1 MTTEYKGIKASNG
14 IAIGTIYLFNRVEVV
29 VDDSKIDESMVDD
42 EKKRVK
48 AAIDDYINELNDT
61 NGANEAQVNIA
72 NAHKELLQD
81 PYFSDTIDAKIA
93 KEFKNSELALNETIN
108 EMVEIMSQ
116 IDDEYLKERASDYK
130 DIGFQLMYKLKGIK
144 PKDLSLIEKGSIV
157 ISKELTPSDTSNM
170 NKENVIGFATDLGGK
185 TSHTSIIAQ
194 TLDIPALVGMQDIS
208 SNVKGGEKAI
218 IDGDEGIIILDPSDD
233 LIAEYEIKVKEQKE
247 KRERLQEVKDK
258 EAITSDGK
266 KVEVSANIGNIED
279 LKIAINNGCD
289 GVGLFR
295 TELLYMESDHFPTE
309 EEQFEVYKEATQM
322 LGEKPLIIRTLDI
335 GGDKGLD
342 YFNFPV
348 EDNPFLGYR
357 AIRLCLDREDIFIT
371 QLKALM
377 RASAFGNLKIMIPM
391 IINITEFKR
400 TLELID
406 EIKKEFD
413 ENGVDYNKDLEVGIM
428 IETPASVFMADKFIK
443 YVDFFS
449 IGTNDLSQYTLAV
462 DRGNENISE
471 LYSNY
476 NPAVLRAIKR
486 VIDESHKAG
495 KWTGMCGQFAS
506 DTQATKLLLGLGL
519 DEFSAS
525 SAKIAEVKDT
535 IIKSSQK
542 EEEEFANA
550 LLDIESPEE
559 VEEKVKKHNWS
570 NASLY

>member
-1 MTTEYKGIKASNG
+1 MTIEYKGIKASNG

-61 NGANEAQVNIA
+61 NGANEAQINIA

-130 DIGFQLMYKLKGIK
+130 DIGYQLMYKLKGIK

-208 SNVKGGEKAI
+208 SKVKGGEKAI

-258 EAITSDGK
+258 EAITNDGK

-559 VEEKVKKHNWS
+559 VEEKVKKHN
-570 NASLY
+570 

>member
-130 DIGFQLMYKLKGIK
+130 DIGYQLMYKLKGIK

-208 SNVKGGEKAI
+208 SKVKGGEKAI

-559 VEEKVKKHNWS
+559 VEEKVKKHN
-570 NASLY
+570 

>member
-1 MTTEYKGIKASNG
+1 MNTKYEGIIASNG
-14 IAIGTIYLFNRVEVV
+14 IAIGTIYLFNREEVV
-29 VDDSKIDESMVDD
+29 VDETKIDENMVDD
-42 EKKRVK
+42 EKNRVK
-48 AAIDDYINELNDT
+48 SAIDDYISELNNT
-61 NGANEAQVNIA
+61 EGANEAQINIA

-81 PYFSDTIDAKIA
+81 PYFSDTIDAKIVN
-93 KEFKNSELALNETIN
+93 ELKNSELALNETIN

-130 DIGFQLMYKLKGIK
+130 DIGYQLMYKLKGIK

-170 NKENVIGFATDLGGK
+170 NKENVVAFATDLGGK

-208 SNVKGGEKAI
+208 EKVEGGEKAI
-218 IDGDEGIIILDPSDD
+218 IDGDQGIIIIDPSDD
-233 LIAEYEIKVKEQKE
+233 VVAEYENKLKEQNE
-247 KRERLQEVKDK
+247 KRERLKEVKDK
-258 EAITSDGK
+258 EAITTDGK

-279 LKIAINNGCD
+279 LKAAIENGCD

-295 TELLYMESDHFPTE
+295 TELLYMENDHFPTE

-342 YFNFPV
+342 YFEFPV
-348 EDNPFLGYR
+348 EENPFLGYR

-371 QLKALM
+371 QLKALI

-391 IINITEFKR
+391 VINISEFKR
-400 TLELID
+400 TIELID
-406 EIKKEFD
+406 DIKKEFD
-413 ENGVDYNKDLEVGIM
+413 QNGVDYNKELEVGIM
-428 IETPASVFMADKFIK
+428 IETPASVLMADKFIK

-462 DRGNENISE
+462 DRGNENISD

-476 NPAVLRAIKR
+476 NPAVLKAIKH

-506 DTQATKLLLGLGL
+506 DTQATKLLLGIGL
-519 DEFSAS
+519 DEYSAS
-525 SAKIAEVKDT
+525 PNKIAEVKDT
-535 IIKSSQK
+535 IIKSNQK
-542 EEEEFANA
+542 DEEEFAIK
-550 LLDIESPEE
+550 LLDLETPEE
-559 VEEKVKKHNWS
+559 VEEKVKEHN
-570 NASLY
+570 

>member
-130 DIGFQLMYKLKGIK
+130 DIGYQLMYKLKGIK

-309 EEQFEVYKEATQM
+309 EEQFKVYKEATQM

-559 VEEKVKKHNWS
+559 VEEKVKKHN
-570 NASLY
+570 

>member
-1 MTTEYKGIKASNG
+1 MTTKYEGIIASNG
-14 IAIGTIYLFNRVEVV
+14 IAIGTVYLFNREEVV
-29 VDDSKIDESMVDD
+29 IDDSKIEEGMIDD
-42 EKKRVK
+42 EKNRIKD
-48 AAIDDYINELNDT
+48 AIDNYIDQLNDT
-61 NGANEAQVNIA
+61 NGANEAQINIA

-81 PYFSDTIDAKIA
+81 PYFSDTINAKISN
-93 KEFKNSELALNETIN
+93 EFKNSELALNETIN

-116 IDDEYLKERASDYK
+116 IDDDYLKERASDYK
-130 DIGFQLMYKLKGIK
+130 DIGYQLMYKLKGIK

-170 NKENVIGFATDLGGK
+170 NKENVVGFATDLGGK

-208 SNVKGGEKAI
+208 NKVEGGEKAI
-218 IDGDEGIIILDPSDD
+218 IDGDQGIIFINPSEE
-233 LIAEYEIKVKEQKE
+233 LIEEYQVKLKEQNE
-247 KRERLQEVKDK
+247 KRERLKAIKDK
-258 EAITSDGK
+258 EAISKDGK
-266 KVEVSANIGNIED
+266 KVEVAANIGNLED
-279 LKIAINNGCD
+279 LRVAIENGCD

-295 TELLYMESDHFPTE
+295 TEFLYMENDHFPTE
-309 EEQFEVYKEATQM
+309 EEQFDVYKQATEM

-342 YFNFPV
+342 YFTFPV
-348 EDNPFLGYR
+348 EENPFLGYR

-371 QLKALM
+371 QLKALI
-377 RASAFGNLKIMIPM
+377 RASAYGNLKIMIPM
-391 IINITEFKR
+391 IINVSEFKR
-400 TLELID
+400 TLEIID

-413 ENGVDYNKDLEVGIM
+413 QNGIDYNKDVEVGIM
-428 IETPASVFMADKFIK
+428 IETPASVFMADKLIK

-462 DRGNENISE
+462 DRGNENISD

-476 NPAVLRAIKR
+476 NPAVLRAIKH
-486 VIDESHKAG
+486 VIDQSHKAG

-525 SAKIAEVKDT
+525 ASKIAEVKDT
-535 IIKSSQK
+535 IIKSHQK
-542 EEEEFANA
+542 EEEEFAIS
-550 LLDIESPEE
+550 LLDIETPEE
-559 VEEKVKKHNWS
+559 VEEKVKEHN
-570 NASLY
+570 